1 MDTNKF
7 YYQILVTLNKKTER
21 LFIWIKDNKIEYSNK
36 KELETYV
43 KNNCKE
49 LKKFTHIEKLI
60 VMEITKEYYEQMDRW
75 YVQNSKPRDFTVI
88 RN

>member
-1 MDTNKF
+1 METGKF

-21 LFIWIKDNKIEYSNK
+21 LFIWIRDNKIEYSNK

-88 RN
+88 HN